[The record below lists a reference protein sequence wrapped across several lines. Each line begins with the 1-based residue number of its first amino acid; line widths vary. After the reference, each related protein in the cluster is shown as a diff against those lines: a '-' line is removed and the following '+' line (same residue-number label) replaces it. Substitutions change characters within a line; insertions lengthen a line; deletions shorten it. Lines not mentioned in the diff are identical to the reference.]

1 MNHRVK
7 KFFRKITSAMVE
19 TYIIRYL
26 LYALHPSLLQ
36 FGKRPIELNRID
48 AISVHIKNIF
58 ENDLKQKKQNMMF

>member
-1 MNHRVK
+1 
-7 KFFRKITSAMVE
+7 MVE

-36 FGKRPIELNRID
+36 FGKRPIELN
-48 AISVHIKNIF
+48 SVHIKDIF